1 MSDVTLSIPDTQH
14 LVADILRRHET
25 GYENALYVAKA
36 LVAAEIDGQR
46 GHGLSRVPSYA
57 AQSASGKVNGKA
69 SPVVVGRKSAAV
81 HIDAAG
87 GFAYPAL
94 DLAISELT
102 TLAKQS
108 GVAAASVFRS
118 HHFGQAGYHAERLAE
133 NGLAALVFGNSPK
146 AIAPWGGS
154 RGIFGTNPIAF
165 AAPRAN
171 NAPLLIDLSLSKV
184 ARGRVMV
191 AQQRGAPIPG
201 DWALDENGEPTTD
214 PGTALLG
221 TMLPMGGAKGAA
233 LVLMVEILAA
243 GLTGARYG
251 YEAASFFTADGPS
264 PHVGQLILAFDPDFL
279 SGGSFSERLENLIAE
294 MLTQDGVRL
303 PGSRRIAL
311 RERAQRDGISIPADL
326 YSALKALT
334 RA

>member
-14 LVADILRRHET
+14 LVADILRPHET
-25 GYENALYVAKA
+25 GYENALHVAKA

-81 HIDAAG
+81 RIDAAG

-108 GVAAASVFRS
+108 GVAAASAFRS

-171 NAPLLIDLSLSKV
+171 NAPL
-184 ARGRVMV
+184 
-191 AQQRGAPIPG
+191 
-201 DWALDENGEPTTD
+201 
-214 PGTALLG
+214 
-221 TMLPMGGAKGAA
+221 
-233 LVLMVEILAA
+233 
-243 GLTGARYG
+243 
-251 YEAASFFTADGPS
+251 
-264 PHVGQLILAFDPDFL
+264 
-279 SGGSFSERLENLIAE
+279 ENLIAE